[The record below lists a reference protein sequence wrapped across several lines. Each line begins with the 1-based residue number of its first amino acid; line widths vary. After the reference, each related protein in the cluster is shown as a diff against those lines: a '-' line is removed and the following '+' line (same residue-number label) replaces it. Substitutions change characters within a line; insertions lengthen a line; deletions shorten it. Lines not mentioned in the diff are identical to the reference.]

1 MQSANGLC
9 HRRGDAD
16 SAAPPAPACSRPRL
30 VLGDR
35 IAHRCACRPERD
47 AGYSVLGFLAAH
59 TKRVRLG
66 TLLTGVTYRHP
77 GLLVKT
83 ATTLDVLSGSR
94 AWFGIGAAWFEREH
108 LALGVPFPPLG
119 ERFERLEETLQIAL
133 QMWSPDNGPYHGQ
146 HYQLEETRPVMPP
159 RSPPSSLAE
168 LASLAAVGVELARSH
183 RGAILRNAGDAHCAP
198 GRRFSAPAKESLK

>member
-1 MQSANGLC
+1 M
-9 HRRGDAD
+9 
-16 SAAPPAPACSRPRL
+16 
-30 VLGDR
+30 
-35 IAHRCACRPERD
+35 
-47 AGYSVLGFLAAH
+47 LGFLAAH

-119 ERFERLEETLQIAL
+119 ETRAIA
-133 QMWSPDNGPYHGQ
+133 SA
-146 HYQLEETRPVMPP
+146 TRI
-159 RSPPSSLAE
+159 S
-168 LASLAAVGVELARSH
+168 
-183 RGAILRNAGDAHCAP
+183 RNAFP
-198 GRRFSAPAKESLK
+198 